1 MDHLPTIYGAAV
13 LLPLASFVTI
23 LLFARQLD
31 KVAGSIAT
39 GAILVSAVLSFLG
52 FGIWISNFPP
62 MPAHHGGH
70 EAAQEEHGA
79 DDKAHDHGAAHE
91 KHSSVDSRSFHYV
104 ALLQEHTPSGA
115 KTGSAHPEQAKEPDA
130 KHGEH
135 LVVERPVKTGEY

>member
-23 LLFARQLD
+23 LLFARQLG

-62 MPAHHGGH
+62 MPAHFPTVSQVLPDPLGY
-70 EAAQEEHGA
+70 A
-79 DDKAHDHGAAHE
+79 K
-91 KHSSVDSRSFHYV
+91 SV
-104 ALLQEHTPSGA
+104 ENWWTP
-115 KTGSAHPEQAKEPDA
+115 KRDA
-130 KHGEH
+130 PG
-135 LVVERPVKTGEY
+135 